1 MRRILIQ
8 IGLLVMPI
16 LCLAQVS
23 KQQAIETVMN
33 TMINR
38 DSVRVN
44 VYVEP
49 LLQTNEFYKLSPYD
63 SISAPFIKGTNDV
76 DEVLPIRNLSAEV
89 LADNNVSLAWDMP
102 SGYES
107 GTATIGWTRS
117 DTIGDMWQYGF
128 DSYMAHLYDAADLKN
143 HNGWRINSVSFYKTT
158 TWTYS
163 ACIWKQEEGGEMS
176 LIHSQEIAGDLP
188 MGINEVELDADIYI
202 MPETKYWIGL
212 RATYNAGQTGLYP
225 FATDVDPMVKG
236 KGMLGMGYG
245 TSTWDDNTG
254 YSIGNLWLKVEV
266 ESVEGGRSNAEDEM
280 SGYRVYRNNQLIKEM
295 RYAFV
300 TYFTDDDFVRDVEA
314 EYCVTAVY
322 GESESERECATV
334 TVPGVYEVL
343 PVRNLSA
350 EVSADDKVTLA
361 WDMPSGYE
369 SGTATSNNELAGVY
383 HFQKNVKESKGFGED
398 ELSGYRVYR
407 NNQLIKEI
415 TNTFETYFTDDDFVR
430 DVEAEYCVAAVYGE
444 SESERECATVTVP
457 GVYEVLP
464 VRNLSAEVLADNNV
478 SLAWDMP
485 SGYESGTT
493 TSNNELAGV
502 YHFQNNVKESKGF
515 GEDEL
520 SGYRVYRNNQLI
532 KEITNIFETYFTDDD
547 FVRDVEA
554 EYCVTAVYGESE
566 SERECATVT
575 VPGVYEVLPVRN
587 LSAEVSADDKVT
599 LSWDMPSVYES
610 GTTTITWTGND
621 TVGDMFQYGWDSYMA
636 QLYDAADL
644 KNHNGWRINSVS
656 FYKTT
661 TWTYSAC
668 VWKQEEG
675 GEMSLI
681 HSQEIAGDLPMGI
694 NEVELDGD
702 IYIMPKTKYWI
713 GLRATL
719 NAGQTGI
726 YPFATDGGSV
736 VLGKG
741 LLGMLPDGSEWG
753 SDSFGSVVSGNLWL
767 KVEVEKQES
776 DKWNVELGGNALN
789 AYRLYR
795 NSQLIKEIPYSFV
808 TYFTDDNFVRDVEAE
823 YCVTAVYG
831 EDESERECATV
842 TINGVQE
849 DSAQCGVTIS
859 PNPTYGIVNID
870 GIMVSEATVYNA
882 LGQIIV
888 KMFNTNVLTIEGARR
903 GVYSMSLK
911 DIDGNII
918 TKKIVLK

>member
-33 TMINR
+33 TVINR

-350 EVSADDKVTLA
+350 EVLADNNVSLA

-369 SGTATSNNELAGVY
+369 IGTATSNNELAGVY
-383 HFQKNVKESKGFGED
+383 HFQKNVKESEGFGED

-415 TNTFETYFTDDDFVR
+415 TNTFETYF
-430 DVEAEYCVAAVYGE
+430 
-444 SESERECATVTVP
+444 
-457 GVYEVLP
+457 
-464 VRNLSAEVLADNNV
+464 
-478 SLAWDMP
+478 
-485 SGYESGTT
+485 
-493 TSNNELAGV
+493 
-502 YHFQNNVKESKGF
+502 
-515 GEDEL
+515 
-520 SGYRVYRNNQLI
+520 I
-532 KEITNIFETYFTDDD
+532 DDD

-587 LSAEVSADDKVT
+587 LSAEVLADNNVS
-599 LSWDMPSVYES
+599 LAWDMPSVYES
-610 GTTTITWTGND
+610 GTTTITWTWND
-621 TVGDMFQYGWDSYMA
+621 IVGDMFQYGWDSYMA

-668 VWKQEEG
+668 IWKQEEG

-681 HSQEIAGDLPMGI
+681 HSQEIAGDLPIGI

-702 IYIMPKTKYWI
+702 IYIMPETKYWI

-719 NAGQTGI
+719 NAGQTGV
-726 YPFATDGGSV
+726 YPFATDGGTV

-808 TYFTDDNFVRDVEAE
+808 TYFTDDDFVRDVEAE

-888 KMFNTNVLTIEGARR
+888 KVFNTNVLTIEGARR

>member
-44 VYVEP
+44 VNVEP

-266 ESVEGGRSNAEDEM
+266 ESVEGGRSNAEDEL

-430 DVEAEYCVAAVYGE
+430 DVEAEYCV
-444 SESERECATVTVP
+444 
-457 GVYEVLP
+457 
-464 VRNLSAEVLADNNV
+464 
-478 SLAWDMP
+478 
-485 SGYESGTT
+485 
-493 TSNNELAGV
+493 
-502 YHFQNNVKESKGF
+502 
-515 GEDEL
+515 
-520 SGYRVYRNNQLI
+520 
-532 KEITNIFETYFTDDD
+532 
-547 FVRDVEA
+547 
-554 EYCVTAVYGESE
+554 TAVYGESE

-599 LSWDMPSVYES
+599 LSWDMPSVYEG

-702 IYIMPKTKYWI
+702 IYIMPETKYWI

-719 NAGQTGI
+719 NAGQTGV
-726 YPFATDGGSV
+726 YPFATDGGTV

-888 KMFNTNVLTIEGARR
+888 KVFNTNVLTIKGARR
-903 GVYSMSLK
+903 GVCSMSLK

>member
-38 DSVRVN
+38 DSVRLN

-266 ESVEGGRSNAEDEM
+266 ESVEGGRSNAEDEL

-322 GESESERECATV
+322 GESESERECATI

-350 EVSADDKVTLA
+350 EVLVDNNVSLA

-383 HFQKNVKESKGFGED
+383 HFQKNVKESKGIGED

-415 TNTFETYFTDDDFVR
+415 TNT
-430 DVEAEYCVAAVYGE
+430 
-444 SESERECATVTVP
+444 
-457 GVYEVLP
+457 
-464 VRNLSAEVLADNNV
+464 
-478 SLAWDMP
+478 
-485 SGYESGTT
+485 
-493 TSNNELAGV
+493 
-502 YHFQNNVKESKGF
+502 
-515 GEDEL
+515 
-520 SGYRVYRNNQLI
+520 
-532 KEITNIFETYFTDDD
+532 FETYFTDDD

-587 LSAEVSADDKVT
+587 LSAEVLADNNVS
-599 LSWDMPSVYES
+599 LAWDMPSVYES

-702 IYIMPKTKYWI
+702 IYIMPETKYWI

-719 NAGQTGI
+719 NAGQTGV
-726 YPFATDGGSV
+726 YPFATDGGTV

-776 DKWNVELGGNALN
+776 DKWNVELGENALN

-808 TYFTDDNFVRDVEAE
+808 TYFTDDNFVRDVETE

-888 KMFNTNVLTIEGARR
+888 KVFNTNVLTIEGARR

>member
-38 DSVRVN
+38 DSVRLN

-63 SISAPFIKGTNDV
+63 SISAPFIKGTKDV

-266 ESVEGGRSNAEDEM
+266 ESVEGGRSNAEDEL

-334 TVPGVYEVL
+334 MVPGVYEVL

-350 EVSADDKVTLA
+350 EVLADNNVSLA

-415 TNTFETYFTDDDFVR
+415 TNT
-430 DVEAEYCVAAVYGE
+430 
-444 SESERECATVTVP
+444 
-457 GVYEVLP
+457 
-464 VRNLSAEVLADNNV
+464 
-478 SLAWDMP
+478 
-485 SGYESGTT
+485 
-493 TSNNELAGV
+493 
-502 YHFQNNVKESKGF
+502 
-515 GEDEL
+515 
-520 SGYRVYRNNQLI
+520 
-532 KEITNIFETYFTDDD
+532 FETYFTDDD

-661 TWTYSAC
+661 IWTYSAC

-702 IYIMPKTKYWI
+702 IYIMPETKYWI

-719 NAGQTGI
+719 NAGQTGV
-726 YPFATDGGSV
+726 YPFATDGGTV

-888 KMFNTNVLTIEGARR
+888 KVFNTNVLTIEGARR

>member
-143 HNGWRINSVSFYKTT
+143 HNGWRINSVRFYKTT

-236 KGMLGMGYG
+236 KGMLGMSYG

-266 ESVEGGRSNAEDEM
+266 ESVEGGRSNAEDEL

-350 EVSADDKVTLA
+350 EVLADNNVSLA

-383 HFQKNVKESKGFGED
+383 HFQNNVKESKGFGED

-430 DVEAEYCVAAVYGE
+430 DVEAEYCVTAVYGE
-444 SESERECATVTVP
+444 SESERECATITVP

-464 VRNLSAEVLADNNV
+464 VRNLSAEVL
-478 SLAWDMP
+478 
-485 SGYESGTT
+485 
-493 TSNNELAGV
+493 
-502 YHFQNNVKESKGF
+502 
-515 GEDEL
+515 
-520 SGYRVYRNNQLI
+520 
-532 KEITNIFETYFTDDD
+532 
-547 FVRDVEA
+547 
-554 EYCVTAVYGESE
+554 
-566 SERECATVT
+566 
-575 VPGVYEVLPVRN
+575 
-587 LSAEVSADDKVT
+587 ADDKVT

-694 NEVELDGD
+694 NEVELDAD
-702 IYIMPKTKYWI
+702 IYIMPETKYWI

-719 NAGQTGI
+719 NAGQTGV
-726 YPFATDGGSV
+726 YPFATDGGTV

-776 DKWNVELGGNALN
+776 DKWNVELGENALN

-808 TYFTDDNFVRDVEAE
+808 TYFTDDDFVRDVEAE

-888 KMFNTNVLTIEGARR
+888 KVFNTNVLTIEGARR

>member
-33 TMINR
+33 TVINR

-334 TVPGVYEVL
+334 TVLGVYEVL

-350 EVSADDKVTLA
+350 EVLADNNVSLA

-369 SGTATSNNELAGVY
+369 IGTATSNNELAGVY
-383 HFQKNVKESKGFGED
+383 HFQKNVKESEGFGED

-415 TNTFETYFTDDDFVR
+415 TNTFETYFIDDDFVR
-430 DVEAEYCVAAVYGE
+430 DVEAEYCVTAVYGE
-444 SESERECATVTVP
+444 SESERECATITVP

-485 SGYESGTT
+485 S
-493 TSNNELAGV
+493 
-502 YHFQNNVKESKGF
+502 
-515 GEDEL
+515 
-520 SGYRVYRNNQLI
+520 
-532 KEITNIFETYFTDDD
+532 
-547 FVRDVEA
+547 
-554 EYCVTAVYGESE
+554 
-566 SERECATVT
+566 
-575 VPGVYEVLPVRN
+575 
-587 LSAEVSADDKVT
+587 
-599 LSWDMPSVYES
+599 VYES
-610 GTTTITWTGND
+610 GTTTITWTWND
-621 TVGDMFQYGWDSYMA
+621 IVGDMFQYGWDSYMA

-668 VWKQEEG
+668 IWKQEEG

-681 HSQEIAGDLPMGI
+681 HSQEIAGDLPIGI

-702 IYIMPKTKYWI
+702 IYIMPETKYWI

-719 NAGQTGI
+719 NAGQTGV
-726 YPFATDGGSV
+726 YPFATDGGTV

-808 TYFTDDNFVRDVEAE
+808 TYFTDDDFVRDVEAE

-888 KMFNTNVLTIEGARR
+888 KVFNTNVLTIEGARR

>member
-188 MGINEVELDADIYI
+188 MGINEVELDVDIYI

-266 ESVEGGRSNAEDEM
+266 ESVEGGRSNAEDEL

-350 EVSADDKVTLA
+350 EVLADNNVSLA

-407 NNQLIKEI
+407 NNQLIKDI
-415 TNTFETYFTDDDFVR
+415 TNT
-430 DVEAEYCVAAVYGE
+430 
-444 SESERECATVTVP
+444 
-457 GVYEVLP
+457 
-464 VRNLSAEVLADNNV
+464 
-478 SLAWDMP
+478 
-485 SGYESGTT
+485 
-493 TSNNELAGV
+493 
-502 YHFQNNVKESKGF
+502 
-515 GEDEL
+515 
-520 SGYRVYRNNQLI
+520 
-532 KEITNIFETYFTDDD
+532 FETYFTDDD

-566 SERECATVT
+566 SELECATVT

-694 NEVELDGD
+694 NEVELDAD
-702 IYIMPKTKYWI
+702 IYIMPETKYWI

-719 NAGQTGI
+719 NAGQTGV
-726 YPFATDGGSV
+726 YPFATDGGTV

-753 SDSFGSVVSGNLWL
+753 SDSFGSVVSSNLWL

-776 DKWNVELGGNALN
+776 DKWNVELGENALN

-888 KMFNTNVLTIEGARR
+888 KVFNTNVLTIEGARR

>member
-266 ESVEGGRSNAEDEM
+266 ESVEGGRSNAEDEL

-350 EVSADDKVTLA
+350 EVSADNNVSLA

-415 TNTFETYFTDDDFVR
+415 TNT
-430 DVEAEYCVAAVYGE
+430 
-444 SESERECATVTVP
+444 
-457 GVYEVLP
+457 
-464 VRNLSAEVLADNNV
+464 
-478 SLAWDMP
+478 
-485 SGYESGTT
+485 
-493 TSNNELAGV
+493 
-502 YHFQNNVKESKGF
+502 
-515 GEDEL
+515 
-520 SGYRVYRNNQLI
+520 
-532 KEITNIFETYFTDDD
+532 FETYFTDDD

>member
-266 ESVEGGRSNAEDEM
+266 ESVEGGRSNAEDEL

-322 GESESERECATV
+322 GESESECECATI
-334 TVPGVYEVL
+334 TVSGVYEVF

-350 EVSADDKVTLA
+350 EVSADNNVSLA

-430 DVEAEYCVAAVYGE
+430 DVEAEYCVTAVYGE

-478 SLAWDMP
+478 SLA
-485 SGYESGTT
+485 
-493 TSNNELAGV
+493 
-502 YHFQNNVKESKGF
+502 
-515 GEDEL
+515 
-520 SGYRVYRNNQLI
+520 
-532 KEITNIFETYFTDDD
+532 
-547 FVRDVEA
+547 
-554 EYCVTAVYGESE
+554 
-566 SERECATVT
+566 
-575 VPGVYEVLPVRN
+575 
-587 LSAEVSADDKVT
+587 
-599 LSWDMPSVYES
+599 WDMPSVYES

-694 NEVELDGD
+694 NEVELDAD
-702 IYIMPKTKYWI
+702 IYIMPETKYWI

-719 NAGQTGI
+719 NAGQTGV
-726 YPFATDGGSV
+726 YPFATDGGTV

-808 TYFTDDNFVRDVEAE
+808 TYFTDDDFVRDVEAE

-888 KMFNTNVLTIEGARR
+888 KVFNTNVLTIEGARR

>member
-33 TMINR
+33 TVINR

-107 GTATIGWTRS
+107 GKATIGWTRS

-280 SGYRVYRNNQLIKEM
+280 SGYREYRNNQLIKEM

-350 EVSADDKVTLA
+350 EV
-361 WDMPSGYE
+361 
-369 SGTATSNNELAGVY
+369 
-383 HFQKNVKESKGFGED
+383 
-398 ELSGYRVYR
+398 
-407 NNQLIKEI
+407 
-415 TNTFETYFTDDDFVR
+415 
-430 DVEAEYCVAAVYGE
+430 
-444 SESERECATVTVP
+444 
-457 GVYEVLP
+457 
-464 VRNLSAEVLADNNV
+464 LADNNV
-478 SLAWDMP
+478 SLA
-485 SGYESGTT
+485 
-493 TSNNELAGV
+493 
-502 YHFQNNVKESKGF
+502 
-515 GEDEL
+515 
-520 SGYRVYRNNQLI
+520 
-532 KEITNIFETYFTDDD
+532 
-547 FVRDVEA
+547 
-554 EYCVTAVYGESE
+554 
-566 SERECATVT
+566 
-575 VPGVYEVLPVRN
+575 
-587 LSAEVSADDKVT
+587 
-599 LSWDMPSVYES
+599 WDMPSVYES

-661 TWTYSAC
+661 IWTYSAC

-681 HSQEIAGDLPMGI
+681 HSQEIAGDLPIGI

-702 IYIMPKTKYWI
+702 IYIMPETKYWI

-719 NAGQTGI
+719 NAGQTGV
-726 YPFATDGGSV
+726 YPFATDGGTV

-888 KMFNTNVLTIEGARR
+888 KVFNTNVLTIEGARR

>member
-8 IGLLVMPI
+8 VGLLVMPI

-23 KQQAIETVMN
+23 KQQAIETVMTDSATIYFLN
-33 TMINR
+33 NNVDFKASLSDNNDASEMSPISMNQQKRLIMNR
-38 DSVRVN
+38 ES
-44 VYVEP
+44 
-49 LLQTNEFYKLSPYD
+49 Q
-63 SISAPFIKGTNDV
+63 
-76 DEVLPIRNLSAEV
+76 PIRNLSAEV

-212 RATYNAGQTGLYP
+212 RATFNAGQTGLYP

-266 ESVEGGRSNAEDEM
+266 ESVEGGRSNAEDEL
-280 SGYRVYRNNQLIKEM
+280 SGYRVYCNNQLIKEM

-343 PVRNLSA
+343 PIRNLSA
-350 EVSADDKVTLA
+350 EVLTDNNVSLA

-383 HFQKNVKESKGFGED
+383 HFQNNVKESKGFGED

-430 DVEAEYCVAAVYGE
+430 DVEAEYCV
-444 SESERECATVTVP
+444 
-457 GVYEVLP
+457 
-464 VRNLSAEVLADNNV
+464 
-478 SLAWDMP
+478 
-485 SGYESGTT
+485 
-493 TSNNELAGV
+493 
-502 YHFQNNVKESKGF
+502 
-515 GEDEL
+515 
-520 SGYRVYRNNQLI
+520 
-532 KEITNIFETYFTDDD
+532 
-547 FVRDVEA
+547 
-554 EYCVTAVYGESE
+554 TAVYGESE
-566 SERECATVT
+566 SERECTTVT

-587 LSAEVSADDKVT
+587 LSAEVSADNNVS
-599 LSWDMPSVYES
+599 LAWDMPSVYES

-702 IYIMPKTKYWI
+702 IYIMPETKYWI

-719 NAGQTGI
+719 NAGQTGV
-726 YPFATDGGSV
+726 YPFATDGGTV

-808 TYFTDDNFVRDVEAE
+808 TYFTDDDFVRDVETE
-823 YCVTAVYG
+823 YCVTALYG

-888 KMFNTNVLTIEGARR
+888 KVFNTNVLTIEGARR

>member
-1 MRRILIQ
+1 MIFIELNFLKKTCALNFFVYLRIENLTLMRRILIQ

-23 KQQAIETVMN
+23 KQQAIETVMTDSATIYFLN
-33 TMINR
+33 NNVDFKASLSDNNDASEMSPISMNQQKRLIMNR
-38 DSVRVN
+38 ES
-44 VYVEP
+44 
-49 LLQTNEFYKLSPYD
+49 Q
-63 SISAPFIKGTNDV
+63 
-76 DEVLPIRNLSAEV
+76 PIRNLSAEV

-266 ESVEGGRSNAEDEM
+266 ESVEGGRSSAEDEL

-334 TVPGVYEVL
+334 TV
-343 PVRNLSA
+343 
-350 EVSADDKVTLA
+350 
-361 WDMPSGYE
+361 
-369 SGTATSNNELAGVY
+369 
-383 HFQKNVKESKGFGED
+383 Q
-398 ELSGYRVYR
+398 
-407 NNQLIKEI
+407 
-415 TNTFETYFTDDDFVR
+415 
-430 DVEAEYCVAAVYGE
+430 
-444 SESERECATVTVP
+444 

-485 SGYESGTT
+485 SGYESGTA

>member
-44 VYVEP
+44 VNVEP

-63 SISAPFIKGTNDV
+63 SISAPFIKGTNNV

-102 SGYES
+102 SGCES

-322 GESESERECATV
+322 GESESECECATI
-334 TVPGVYEVL
+334 TVSGVYEVL

-350 EVSADDKVTLA
+350 EVSADNNVSLA

-415 TNTFETYFTDDDFVR
+415 TNT
-430 DVEAEYCVAAVYGE
+430 
-444 SESERECATVTVP
+444 
-457 GVYEVLP
+457 
-464 VRNLSAEVLADNNV
+464 
-478 SLAWDMP
+478 
-485 SGYESGTT
+485 
-493 TSNNELAGV
+493 
-502 YHFQNNVKESKGF
+502 
-515 GEDEL
+515 
-520 SGYRVYRNNQLI
+520 
-532 KEITNIFETYFTDDD
+532 FETYFTDDD

-694 NEVELDGD
+694 NEVELDAD
-702 IYIMPKTKYWI
+702 IYIMPETKYWI

-719 NAGQTGI
+719 NAGQTGV
-726 YPFATDGGSV
+726 YPFATDGGTV

-776 DKWNVELGGNALN
+776 DKWNVELGENALN

-808 TYFTDDNFVRDVEAE
+808 TYFTDDDFVRDVEAE

-888 KMFNTNVLTIEGARR
+888 KVFNTNVLTIEGARR

>member
-23 KQQAIETVMN
+23 KQQAIETVMTDSATIYFLN
-33 TMINR
+33 NNVDFKASLSDNNDASEMSPISMNQQKRLIMNR
-38 DSVRVN
+38 ES
-44 VYVEP
+44 
-49 LLQTNEFYKLSPYD
+49 Q
-63 SISAPFIKGTNDV
+63 
-76 DEVLPIRNLSAEV
+76 PIRNLSAEV

-128 DSYMAHLYDAADLKN
+128 DSYMAQLYDAADLKN

-266 ESVEGGRSNAEDEM
+266 ESVEGGRSNAEDEL
-280 SGYRVYRNNQLIKEM
+280 SGYRVYRNNQLIKEI

-322 GESESERECATV
+322 GESESERECAKV

-350 EVSADDKVTLA
+350 EVLADNNVSLA

-415 TNTFETYFTDDDFVR
+415 TNT
-430 DVEAEYCVAAVYGE
+430 
-444 SESERECATVTVP
+444 
-457 GVYEVLP
+457 
-464 VRNLSAEVLADNNV
+464 
-478 SLAWDMP
+478 
-485 SGYESGTT
+485 
-493 TSNNELAGV
+493 
-502 YHFQNNVKESKGF
+502 
-515 GEDEL
+515 
-520 SGYRVYRNNQLI
+520 
-532 KEITNIFETYFTDDD
+532 FETYFTDDD

-702 IYIMPKTKYWI
+702 IYIMPETKYWI

-719 NAGQTGI
+719 NAGQTGV
-726 YPFATDGGSV
+726 YPFATDGGTV

-741 LLGMLPDGSEWG
+741 LLGMLPDGTEWG

-808 TYFTDDNFVRDVEAE
+808 TYFTDDDFVRDVEAE

-888 KMFNTNVLTIEGARR
+888 KVFNTNVLTIEGARR

>member
-8 IGLLVMPI
+8 VGLLVMPI

-212 RATYNAGQTGLYP
+212 RATFNAGQTGLYP

-266 ESVEGGRSNAEDEM
+266 ESVEGGRSNAEDEL

-350 EVSADDKVTLA
+350 EVLADNNVSLA

-383 HFQKNVKESKGFGED
+383 HFQNNVKESKGFGED

-430 DVEAEYCVAAVYGE
+430 DVEAEYCV
-444 SESERECATVTVP
+444 
-457 GVYEVLP
+457 
-464 VRNLSAEVLADNNV
+464 
-478 SLAWDMP
+478 
-485 SGYESGTT
+485 
-493 TSNNELAGV
+493 
-502 YHFQNNVKESKGF
+502 
-515 GEDEL
+515 
-520 SGYRVYRNNQLI
+520 
-532 KEITNIFETYFTDDD
+532 
-547 FVRDVEA
+547 
-554 EYCVTAVYGESE
+554 TAVYGESE
-566 SERECATVT
+566 SERECATIT

-702 IYIMPKTKYWI
+702 IYIMPETKYWI

-719 NAGQTGI
+719 NAGQTGV
-726 YPFATDGGSV
+726 YPFATDGGTV

-741 LLGMLPDGSEWG
+741 LLGMLPDSSEWG

-789 AYRLYR
+789 VYRLYR

-888 KMFNTNVLTIEGARR
+888 KVFNTNVLTIEGARR

>member
-266 ESVEGGRSNAEDEM
+266 ESVEGGRSNAEDEL

-334 TVPGVYEVL
+334 TLPGVYEVL

-350 EVSADDKVTLA
+350 EVLADNNVSLA

-430 DVEAEYCVAAVYGE
+430 DVEAEYCV
-444 SESERECATVTVP
+444 
-457 GVYEVLP
+457 
-464 VRNLSAEVLADNNV
+464 
-478 SLAWDMP
+478 
-485 SGYESGTT
+485 
-493 TSNNELAGV
+493 
-502 YHFQNNVKESKGF
+502 
-515 GEDEL
+515 
-520 SGYRVYRNNQLI
+520 
-532 KEITNIFETYFTDDD
+532 
-547 FVRDVEA
+547 
-554 EYCVTAVYGESE
+554 TAVYGEVE
-566 SERECATVT
+566 WEGECATVT

-668 VWKQEEG
+668 IWKQEEG

-702 IYIMPKTKYWI
+702 IYIMPETKYWI

-719 NAGQTGI
+719 NAGQTGA
-726 YPFATDGGSV
+726 YPFATDGGTV

-808 TYFTDDNFVRDVEAE
+808 TYLTDDNFVRDIEAE

-888 KMFNTNVLTIEGARR
+888 KVFNTNVLTIEGARR

>member
-212 RATYNAGQTGLYP
+212 RATFNAGQTGLYP

-266 ESVEGGRSNAEDEM
+266 ESVEGGRSNAEDEL

-350 EVSADDKVTLA
+350 EV
-361 WDMPSGYE
+361 
-369 SGTATSNNELAGVY
+369 
-383 HFQKNVKESKGFGED
+383 
-398 ELSGYRVYR
+398 
-407 NNQLIKEI
+407 
-415 TNTFETYFTDDDFVR
+415 
-430 DVEAEYCVAAVYGE
+430 
-444 SESERECATVTVP
+444 
-457 GVYEVLP
+457 
-464 VRNLSAEVLADNNV
+464 LADNNV

-485 SGYESGTT
+485 SGYESGTA

-532 KEITNIFETYFTDDD
+532 KDITNTFETYFTDDD

-566 SERECATVT
+566 SERECATIT

-587 LSAEVSADDKVT
+587 LSAEVLADNNVS
-599 LSWDMPSVYES
+599 LAWDMPSVYES
-610 GTTTITWTGND
+610 GTPTITWTGND

-702 IYIMPKTKYWI
+702 IYIMPETKYWI

-719 NAGQTGI
+719 NAGQTGV
-726 YPFATDGGSV
+726 YPFATDGGTV

-795 NSQLIKEIPYSFV
+795 NNQLIKEIPYSFV

-888 KMFNTNVLTIEGARR
+888 KVFNTNVLTIEGARR

>member
-1 MRRILIQ
+1 MIYIELNLKKTCALNFFVYLRIENLTLMRRILIQ

-33 TMINR
+33 TMINI

-143 HNGWRINSVSFYKTT
+143 HNGWRINYVSFYKTT

-266 ESVEGGRSNAEDEM
+266 ESVEGGRSNAEDEL

-350 EVSADDKVTLA
+350 EVLADNNVSLA

-430 DVEAEYCVAAVYGE
+430 DVEAEYCV
-444 SESERECATVTVP
+444 
-457 GVYEVLP
+457 
-464 VRNLSAEVLADNNV
+464 
-478 SLAWDMP
+478 
-485 SGYESGTT
+485 
-493 TSNNELAGV
+493 
-502 YHFQNNVKESKGF
+502 
-515 GEDEL
+515 
-520 SGYRVYRNNQLI
+520 
-532 KEITNIFETYFTDDD
+532 
-547 FVRDVEA
+547 
-554 EYCVTAVYGESE
+554 TAVYGESE
-566 SERECATVT
+566 SERECATIT

-661 TWTYSAC
+661 TWTYSVC

-702 IYIMPKTKYWI
+702 IYIMPETKYWI

-719 NAGQTGI
+719 NAGQTGV
-726 YPFATDGGSV
+726 YPFATDGGTV

-776 DKWNVELGGNALN
+776 DKWNVELGENALN

-888 KMFNTNVLTIEGARR
+888 KVFNTNVLTIEGARR

>member
-23 KQQAIETVMN
+23 KQQAIETVMTDSATIYFLN
-33 TMINR
+33 NNVDFKASLSDNNDASEMSPISMNQQKRLIMNR
-38 DSVRVN
+38 ES
-44 VYVEP
+44 
-49 LLQTNEFYKLSPYD
+49 Q
-63 SISAPFIKGTNDV
+63 
-76 DEVLPIRNLSAEV
+76 PIRNLSAEV

-266 ESVEGGRSNAEDEM
+266 ESVEGGRSSAEDEL

-314 EYCVTAVY
+314 EYCVA
-322 GESESERECATV
+322 
-334 TVPGVYEVL
+334 
-343 PVRNLSA
+343 
-350 EVSADDKVTLA
+350 
-361 WDMPSGYE
+361 
-369 SGTATSNNELAGVY
+369 
-383 HFQKNVKESKGFGED
+383 
-398 ELSGYRVYR
+398 
-407 NNQLIKEI
+407 
-415 TNTFETYFTDDDFVR
+415 
-430 DVEAEYCVAAVYGE
+430 
-444 SESERECATVTVP
+444 
-457 GVYEVLP
+457 
-464 VRNLSAEVLADNNV
+464 
-478 SLAWDMP
+478 
-485 SGYESGTT
+485 
-493 TSNNELAGV
+493 
-502 YHFQNNVKESKGF
+502 
-515 GEDEL
+515 
-520 SGYRVYRNNQLI
+520 
-532 KEITNIFETYFTDDD
+532 
-547 FVRDVEA
+547 
-554 EYCVTAVYGESE
+554 AVYGESE

>member
-266 ESVEGGRSNAEDEM
+266 ESVEGGRSNAEDE
-280 SGYRVYRNNQLIKEM
+280 
-295 RYAFV
+295 
-300 TYFTDDDFVRDVEA
+300 
-314 EYCVTAVY
+314 
-322 GESESERECATV
+322 
-334 TVPGVYEVL
+334 
-343 PVRNLSA
+343 
-350 EVSADDKVTLA
+350 
-361 WDMPSGYE
+361 
-369 SGTATSNNELAGVY
+369 
-383 HFQKNVKESKGFGED
+383 
-398 ELSGYRVYR
+398 LSGYRVYR

-430 DVEAEYCVAAVYGE
+430 DVEAEYCVA
-444 SESERECATVTVP
+444 
-457 GVYEVLP
+457 
-464 VRNLSAEVLADNNV
+464 
-478 SLAWDMP
+478 
-485 SGYESGTT
+485 
-493 TSNNELAGV
+493 
-502 YHFQNNVKESKGF
+502 
-515 GEDEL
+515 
-520 SGYRVYRNNQLI
+520 
-532 KEITNIFETYFTDDD
+532 
-547 FVRDVEA
+547 
-554 EYCVTAVYGESE
+554 AVYGESE

-719 NAGQTGI
+719 NAGQTGV

>member
-266 ESVEGGRSNAEDEM
+266 ESVEGGRSNAEDEL

-350 EVSADDKVTLA
+350 EVSADNNVSLA

-430 DVEAEYCVAAVYGE
+430 DVEAEYCVA
-444 SESERECATVTVP
+444 
-457 GVYEVLP
+457 
-464 VRNLSAEVLADNNV
+464 
-478 SLAWDMP
+478 
-485 SGYESGTT
+485 
-493 TSNNELAGV
+493 
-502 YHFQNNVKESKGF
+502 
-515 GEDEL
+515 
-520 SGYRVYRNNQLI
+520 
-532 KEITNIFETYFTDDD
+532 
-547 FVRDVEA
+547 
-554 EYCVTAVYGESE
+554 AVYGESE

>member
-33 TMINR
+33 TVINR

-107 GTATIGWTRS
+107 GKATIGWTRS

-350 EVSADDKVTLA
+350 EV
-361 WDMPSGYE
+361 
-369 SGTATSNNELAGVY
+369 
-383 HFQKNVKESKGFGED
+383 
-398 ELSGYRVYR
+398 
-407 NNQLIKEI
+407 
-415 TNTFETYFTDDDFVR
+415 
-430 DVEAEYCVAAVYGE
+430 
-444 SESERECATVTVP
+444 
-457 GVYEVLP
+457 
-464 VRNLSAEVLADNNV
+464 LADNNV

-485 SGYESGTT
+485 SGYESGTA

-532 KEITNIFETYFTDDD
+532 KEITNTFETYFTDDD

-587 LSAEVSADDKVT
+587 LSAEVLADNNVS
-599 LSWDMPSVYES
+599 LAWDMPSVYES

-661 TWTYSAC
+661 IWTYSAC

-681 HSQEIAGDLPMGI
+681 HSQEIAGDLPIGI

-702 IYIMPKTKYWI
+702 IYIMPETKYWI

-719 NAGQTGI
+719 NAGQTGV
-726 YPFATDGGSV
+726 YPFATDGGTV

-888 KMFNTNVLTIEGARR
+888 KVFNTNVLTIEGARR

>member
-266 ESVEGGRSNAEDEM
+266 ESVEGGRSNAEDEL

-350 EVSADDKVTLA
+350 VVLADNNVSLA

-430 DVEAEYCVAAVYGE
+430 DVEAEYCV
-444 SESERECATVTVP
+444 
-457 GVYEVLP
+457 
-464 VRNLSAEVLADNNV
+464 
-478 SLAWDMP
+478 
-485 SGYESGTT
+485 
-493 TSNNELAGV
+493 
-502 YHFQNNVKESKGF
+502 
-515 GEDEL
+515 
-520 SGYRVYRNNQLI
+520 
-532 KEITNIFETYFTDDD
+532 
-547 FVRDVEA
+547 
-554 EYCVTAVYGESE
+554 TAVYGESE

-575 VPGVYEVLPVRN
+575 VPGGYEVLPVRN

-599 LSWDMPSVYES
+599 LAWDMPSVYES

-702 IYIMPKTKYWI
+702 IYIMPETKYWI

-719 NAGQTGI
+719 NAGQTGV
-726 YPFATDGGSV
+726 YPFATDGGTV

-888 KMFNTNVLTIEGARR
+888 KVFNTNVLTIEGARR

>member
-33 TMINR
+33 TVINI

-266 ESVEGGRSNAEDEM
+266 ESVEGGRSNAEDEL

-322 GESESERECATV
+322 GESESERECATI

-350 EVSADDKVTLA
+350 EL
-361 WDMPSGYE
+361 
-369 SGTATSNNELAGVY
+369 
-383 HFQKNVKESKGFGED
+383 
-398 ELSGYRVYR
+398 
-407 NNQLIKEI
+407 
-415 TNTFETYFTDDDFVR
+415 
-430 DVEAEYCVAAVYGE
+430 
-444 SESERECATVTVP
+444 
-457 GVYEVLP
+457 
-464 VRNLSAEVLADNNV
+464 LADNNV

-485 SGYESGTT
+485 S
-493 TSNNELAGV
+493 
-502 YHFQNNVKESKGF
+502 
-515 GEDEL
+515 
-520 SGYRVYRNNQLI
+520 
-532 KEITNIFETYFTDDD
+532 
-547 FVRDVEA
+547 
-554 EYCVTAVYGESE
+554 
-566 SERECATVT
+566 
-575 VPGVYEVLPVRN
+575 
-587 LSAEVSADDKVT
+587 
-599 LSWDMPSVYES
+599 VYES
-610 GTTTITWTGND
+610 GTPTITWTGND

-702 IYIMPKTKYWI
+702 IYIMPETKYWI

-719 NAGQTGI
+719 NAGQTGV
-726 YPFATDGGSV
+726 YPFATDGGTV

-776 DKWNVELGGNALN
+776 DKWNVELGENALN

-888 KMFNTNVLTIEGARR
+888 KVFNTNVLTIEGARR

>member
-23 KQQAIETVMN
+23 KQQAIETVMTDSATIYFLN
-33 TMINR
+33 NNVDFKASLSDNNDASEMSPISMNQQKRLIMNR
-38 DSVRVN
+38 ES
-44 VYVEP
+44 
-49 LLQTNEFYKLSPYD
+49 Q
-63 SISAPFIKGTNDV
+63 
-76 DEVLPIRNLSAEV
+76 PIRNLSAEV

-266 ESVEGGRSNAEDEM
+266 ESVEGGRSNAEDEL

-322 GESESERECATV
+322 GES
-334 TVPGVYEVL
+334 
-343 PVRNLSA
+343 
-350 EVSADDKVTLA
+350 
-361 WDMPSGYE
+361 
-369 SGTATSNNELAGVY
+369 
-383 HFQKNVKESKGFGED
+383 
-398 ELSGYRVYR
+398 
-407 NNQLIKEI
+407 
-415 TNTFETYFTDDDFVR
+415 
-430 DVEAEYCVAAVYGE
+430 
-444 SESERECATVTVP
+444 
-457 GVYEVLP
+457 
-464 VRNLSAEVLADNNV
+464 
-478 SLAWDMP
+478 
-485 SGYESGTT
+485 
-493 TSNNELAGV
+493 
-502 YHFQNNVKESKGF
+502 
-515 GEDEL
+515 
-520 SGYRVYRNNQLI
+520 
-532 KEITNIFETYFTDDD
+532 
-547 FVRDVEA
+547 
-554 EYCVTAVYGESE
+554 
-566 SERECATVT
+566 
-575 VPGVYEVLPVRN
+575 
-587 LSAEVSADDKVT
+587 
-599 LSWDMPSVYES
+599 
-610 GTTTITWTGND
+610 
-621 TVGDMFQYGWDSYMA
+621 
-636 QLYDAADL
+636 
-644 KNHNGWRINSVS
+644 
-656 FYKTT
+656 
-661 TWTYSAC
+661 
-668 VWKQEEG
+668 
-675 GEMSLI
+675 
-681 HSQEIAGDLPMGI
+681 
-694 NEVELDGD
+694 
-702 IYIMPKTKYWI
+702 
-713 GLRATL
+713 
-719 NAGQTGI
+719 
-726 YPFATDGGSV
+726 
-736 VLGKG
+736 
-741 LLGMLPDGSEWG
+741 
-753 SDSFGSVVSGNLWL
+753 
-767 KVEVEKQES
+767 
-776 DKWNVELGGNALN
+776 
-789 AYRLYR
+789 
-795 NSQLIKEIPYSFV
+795 
-808 TYFTDDNFVRDVEAE
+808 
-823 YCVTAVYG
+823 
-831 EDESERECATV
+831 ESERECATV

-888 KMFNTNVLTIEGARR
+888 KVFNTNVLTIEGARR

>member
-33 TMINR
+33 TVINR

-266 ESVEGGRSNAEDEM
+266 ESVEGGRSNAEDEL

-322 GESESERECATV
+322 GESESELECATV

-350 EVSADDKVTLA
+350 EVSADNNVSLA

-415 TNTFETYFTDDDFVR
+415 TNT
-430 DVEAEYCVAAVYGE
+430 
-444 SESERECATVTVP
+444 
-457 GVYEVLP
+457 
-464 VRNLSAEVLADNNV
+464 
-478 SLAWDMP
+478 
-485 SGYESGTT
+485 
-493 TSNNELAGV
+493 
-502 YHFQNNVKESKGF
+502 
-515 GEDEL
+515 
-520 SGYRVYRNNQLI
+520 
-532 KEITNIFETYFTDDD
+532 FETYFTDDD

-694 NEVELDGD
+694 NEVELDAD
-702 IYIMPKTKYWI
+702 IYIMPETKYWI

-719 NAGQTGI
+719 NAGQTGV
-726 YPFATDGGSV
+726 YPFATDGGTV

-776 DKWNVELGGNALN
+776 DKWNVELGENALN

-808 TYFTDDNFVRDVEAE
+808 TYFTDDDFVRDVEAE

-888 KMFNTNVLTIEGARR
+888 KVFNTNVLTIEGARR

>member
-128 DSYMAHLYDAADLKN
+128 DSYMAHFYDAADLKN

-266 ESVEGGRSNAEDEM
+266 ESVEGGRSNAEDEL

-350 EVSADDKVTLA
+350 EVLADNNVSLA

-407 NNQLIKEI
+407 NNQLIKDI
-415 TNTFETYFTDDDFVR
+415 TNT
-430 DVEAEYCVAAVYGE
+430 
-444 SESERECATVTVP
+444 
-457 GVYEVLP
+457 
-464 VRNLSAEVLADNNV
+464 
-478 SLAWDMP
+478 
-485 SGYESGTT
+485 
-493 TSNNELAGV
+493 
-502 YHFQNNVKESKGF
+502 
-515 GEDEL
+515 
-520 SGYRVYRNNQLI
+520 
-532 KEITNIFETYFTDDD
+532 FETYFTDDD

-566 SERECATVT
+566 SERECATIT

-587 LSAEVSADDKVT
+587 LSAEVLADNNVS
-599 LSWDMPSVYES
+599 LAWDMPSVYES
-610 GTTTITWTGND
+610 GTPTITWTGND

-702 IYIMPKTKYWI
+702 IYIMPETKYWI

-719 NAGQTGI
+719 NAGQTGV
-726 YPFATDGGSV
+726 YPFATDGGTV

-888 KMFNTNVLTIEGARR
+888 KVFNTNVLTIEGARR

>member
-23 KQQAIETVMN
+23 KQQAIEAVMTDSATIYFLN
-33 TMINR
+33 NNVDFKASLSDNNDASEMSPISMNQQKRLIINR
-38 DSVRVN
+38 ES
-44 VYVEP
+44 
-49 LLQTNEFYKLSPYD
+49 Q
-63 SISAPFIKGTNDV
+63 
-76 DEVLPIRNLSAEV
+76 PIRNLSAEV

-163 ACIWKQEEGGEMS
+163 ACVWKQEEGGEMS

-266 ESVEGGRSNAEDEM
+266 ESVEGGRSNAEDEL
-280 SGYRVYRNNQLIKEM
+280 SGYRMYRNNQLIKEM

-350 EVSADDKVTLA
+350 EVSADNNVSLA

-383 HFQKNVKESKGFGED
+383 HFQKNVKESKEFGED

-415 TNTFETYFTDDDFVR
+415 TDTFETYFTDDDFVR
-430 DVEAEYCVAAVYGE
+430 DVEAEYCVTAVYGE
-444 SESERECATVTVP
+444 DESERECATITVP

-485 SGYESGTT
+485 S
-493 TSNNELAGV
+493 
-502 YHFQNNVKESKGF
+502 
-515 GEDEL
+515 
-520 SGYRVYRNNQLI
+520 
-532 KEITNIFETYFTDDD
+532 
-547 FVRDVEA
+547 
-554 EYCVTAVYGESE
+554 
-566 SERECATVT
+566 
-575 VPGVYEVLPVRN
+575 
-587 LSAEVSADDKVT
+587 
-599 LSWDMPSVYES
+599 VYES
-610 GTTTITWTGND
+610 GTATITWTGND

-702 IYIMPKTKYWI
+702 IYIMPETKYWI

-719 NAGQTGI
+719 NAGQTGV
-726 YPFATDGGSV
+726 YPFATDGGTV

-776 DKWNVELGGNALN
+776 DKWNVEL
-789 AYRLYR
+789 
-795 NSQLIKEIPYSFV
+795 
-808 TYFTDDNFVRDVEAE
+808 
-823 YCVTAVYG
+823 
-831 EDESERECATV
+831 
-842 TINGVQE
+842 
-849 DSAQCGVTIS
+849 
-859 PNPTYGIVNID
+859 
-870 GIMVSEATVYNA
+870 
-882 LGQIIV
+882 
-888 KMFNTNVLTIEGARR
+888 
-903 GVYSMSLK
+903 
-911 DIDGNII
+911 
-918 TKKIVLK
+918 

>member
-38 DSVRVN
+38 DSVRLN

-63 SISAPFIKGTNDV
+63 SISAPFIKGTKDV

-266 ESVEGGRSNAEDEM
+266 ESVEGGRSNAEDEL

-322 GESESERECATV
+322 GESESERDCATV

-350 EVSADDKVTLA
+350 EVLADNNVSLA

-369 SGTATSNNELAGVY
+369 SGTATSNNELSGVY

-430 DVEAEYCVAAVYGE
+430 DVEAEYCV
-444 SESERECATVTVP
+444 
-457 GVYEVLP
+457 
-464 VRNLSAEVLADNNV
+464 
-478 SLAWDMP
+478 
-485 SGYESGTT
+485 
-493 TSNNELAGV
+493 
-502 YHFQNNVKESKGF
+502 
-515 GEDEL
+515 
-520 SGYRVYRNNQLI
+520 
-532 KEITNIFETYFTDDD
+532 
-547 FVRDVEA
+547 
-554 EYCVTAVYGESE
+554 TAVYGESE
-566 SERECATVT
+566 SERDCATVT

-661 TWTYSAC
+661 IWTYSAC

-702 IYIMPKTKYWI
+702 IYIMPETKYWI

-719 NAGQTGI
+719 NAGQTGV
-726 YPFATDGGSV
+726 YPFATDGGTV

-888 KMFNTNVLTIEGARR
+888 KVFNTNVLTIEGARR

>member
-89 LADNNVSLAWDMP
+89 FADNNVSLAWDMP

-266 ESVEGGRSNAEDEM
+266 ESVEGGRSNAEDEL

-350 EVSADDKVTLA
+350 EVSADNNVSLA

-430 DVEAEYCVAAVYGE
+430 DVEAEYCVA
-444 SESERECATVTVP
+444 
-457 GVYEVLP
+457 
-464 VRNLSAEVLADNNV
+464 
-478 SLAWDMP
+478 
-485 SGYESGTT
+485 
-493 TSNNELAGV
+493 
-502 YHFQNNVKESKGF
+502 
-515 GEDEL
+515 
-520 SGYRVYRNNQLI
+520 
-532 KEITNIFETYFTDDD
+532 
-547 FVRDVEA
+547 
-554 EYCVTAVYGESE
+554 AVYGESE

-808 TYFTDDNFVRDVEAE
+808 TYFTDDNFVKDVEAE

>member
-266 ESVEGGRSNAEDEM
+266 ESVEGGRSNAEDEL

-350 EVSADDKVTLA
+350 EVS
-361 WDMPSGYE
+361 
-369 SGTATSNNELAGVY
+369 
-383 HFQKNVKESKGFGED
+383 
-398 ELSGYRVYR
+398 
-407 NNQLIKEI
+407 
-415 TNTFETYFTDDDFVR
+415 
-430 DVEAEYCVAAVYGE
+430 
-444 SESERECATVTVP
+444 
-457 GVYEVLP
+457 
-464 VRNLSAEVLADNNV
+464 ADNNV

-644 KNHNGWRINSVS
+644 KTHNGWRINSVS

>member
-8 IGLLVMPI
+8 VGLLVMPI

-212 RATYNAGQTGLYP
+212 RATFNAGQTGLYP

-266 ESVEGGRSNAEDEM
+266 ESVEGGRSNAEDEL

-350 EVSADDKVTLA
+350 EVLADNNVSLA

-369 SGTATSNNELAGVY
+369 SGTATSNYELAGVY
-383 HFQKNVKESKGFGED
+383 HFQNNVKESKGFGED

-430 DVEAEYCVAAVYGE
+430 DVEAEYCV
-444 SESERECATVTVP
+444 
-457 GVYEVLP
+457 
-464 VRNLSAEVLADNNV
+464 
-478 SLAWDMP
+478 
-485 SGYESGTT
+485 
-493 TSNNELAGV
+493 
-502 YHFQNNVKESKGF
+502 
-515 GEDEL
+515 
-520 SGYRVYRNNQLI
+520 
-532 KEITNIFETYFTDDD
+532 
-547 FVRDVEA
+547 
-554 EYCVTAVYGESE
+554 TAVYGESE
-566 SERECATVT
+566 SERECATIT

-702 IYIMPKTKYWI
+702 IYIMPETKYWI

-719 NAGQTGI
+719 NAGQTGV
-726 YPFATDGGSV
+726 YPFATDGGTV

-741 LLGMLPDGSEWG
+741 LLGMLPDSSEWG

-789 AYRLYR
+789 VYRLYR

-888 KMFNTNVLTIEGARR
+888 KVFNTNVLTIEGARR

>member
-23 KQQAIETVMN
+23 KQQAIETVMTDSATIYFLN
-33 TMINR
+33 NNVDFTASLSDNNDASEMSTISMNQQKRLIMNR
-38 DSVRVN
+38 ES
-44 VYVEP
+44 
-49 LLQTNEFYKLSPYD
+49 Q
-63 SISAPFIKGTNDV
+63 
-76 DEVLPIRNLSAEV
+76 PIRNLSAEV

-266 ESVEGGRSNAEDEM
+266 ESVEGGRSNAEDEL

-322 GESESERECATV
+322 GESESECECATV
-334 TVPGVYEVL
+334 TVSGVYEVL

-350 EVSADDKVTLA
+350 EVSADNNVSLA

-415 TNTFETYFTDDDFVR
+415 TNT
-430 DVEAEYCVAAVYGE
+430 
-444 SESERECATVTVP
+444 
-457 GVYEVLP
+457 
-464 VRNLSAEVLADNNV
+464 
-478 SLAWDMP
+478 
-485 SGYESGTT
+485 
-493 TSNNELAGV
+493 
-502 YHFQNNVKESKGF
+502 
-515 GEDEL
+515 
-520 SGYRVYRNNQLI
+520 
-532 KEITNIFETYFTDDD
+532 FETYFTDDD

-694 NEVELDGD
+694 NEVELDAD
-702 IYIMPKTKYWI
+702 IYIMPETKYWI

-719 NAGQTGI
+719 NAGQTGV
-726 YPFATDGGSV
+726 YPFATDGGTV

-808 TYFTDDNFVRDVEAE
+808 TYFTDDDFVRDVEAE

-888 KMFNTNVLTIEGARR
+888 KVFNTNVLTIEGARR

>member
-8 IGLLVMPI
+8 VGLLVMPI

-23 KQQAIETVMN
+23 KQQAIETVMTDSATIYFLN
-33 TMINR
+33 NNVDFKASLSDNNDASEMSPISMNQQKRLIMNR
-38 DSVRVN
+38 ES
-44 VYVEP
+44 
-49 LLQTNEFYKLSPYD
+49 Q
-63 SISAPFIKGTNDV
+63 
-76 DEVLPIRNLSAEV
+76 PIRNLSAEV

-266 ESVEGGRSNAEDEM
+266 ESVEGGRSNAEDEL

-334 TVPGVYEVL
+334 MVPGVYEVL

-350 EVSADDKVTLA
+350 EVSADNNVSLA

-369 SGTATSNNELAGVY
+369 SGTATSNNEFAGVY

-407 NNQLIKEI
+407 NSQLIKEI
-415 TNTFETYFTDDDFVR
+415 TNTFETYFTD
-430 DVEAEYCVAAVYGE
+430 
-444 SESERECATVTVP
+444 
-457 GVYEVLP
+457 
-464 VRNLSAEVLADNNV
+464 N
-478 SLAWDMP
+478 
-485 SGYESGTT
+485 
-493 TSNNELAGV
+493 
-502 YHFQNNVKESKGF
+502 
-515 GEDEL
+515 
-520 SGYRVYRNNQLI
+520 
-532 KEITNIFETYFTDDD
+532 D

-668 VWKQEEG
+668 IWKQEEG

-702 IYIMPKTKYWI
+702 IYIMPETKYWI

-719 NAGQTGI
+719 NAGQTGV
-726 YPFATDGGSV
+726 YPFATDGGTV

-808 TYFTDDNFVRDVEAE
+808 TYFTDDDFVRDVEAE

-888 KMFNTNVLTIEGARR
+888 KVFNTNVLTIEGARR

>member
-266 ESVEGGRSNAEDEM
+266 ESVEGGRSNAEDEL
-280 SGYRVYRNNQLIKEM
+280 SGYRVYRNNQLIKEITNT
-295 RYAFV
+295 FE

-322 GESESERECATV
+322 GESESERECATI
-334 TVPGVYEVL
+334 TVPGVCEVL
-343 PVRNLSA
+343 PVRNFSA
-350 EVSADDKVTLA
+350 EVLADNNVSLA
-361 WDMPSGYE
+361 WGMPSGYE

-383 HFQKNVKESKGFGED
+383 HFQNNVKESKGFGED

-430 DVEAEYCVAAVYGE
+430 DVEAEYCV
-444 SESERECATVTVP
+444 
-457 GVYEVLP
+457 
-464 VRNLSAEVLADNNV
+464 
-478 SLAWDMP
+478 
-485 SGYESGTT
+485 
-493 TSNNELAGV
+493 
-502 YHFQNNVKESKGF
+502 
-515 GEDEL
+515 
-520 SGYRVYRNNQLI
+520 
-532 KEITNIFETYFTDDD
+532 
-547 FVRDVEA
+547 
-554 EYCVTAVYGESE
+554 TAVYGEDE

-702 IYIMPKTKYWI
+702 IYIMPETKYWI

-719 NAGQTGI
+719 NAGQTGV
-726 YPFATDGGSV
+726 YPFATDGGTV

-776 DKWNVELGGNALN
+776 DKWNVELGENALN

-888 KMFNTNVLTIEGARR
+888 KVFNTNVLTIEGARR

>member
-266 ESVEGGRSNAEDEM
+266 ESVEGGRSNAEDEL

-334 TVPGVYEVL
+334 TVPGVYELL
-343 PVRNLSA
+343 P
-350 EVSADDKVTLA
+350 
-361 WDMPSGYE
+361 
-369 SGTATSNNELAGVY
+369 
-383 HFQKNVKESKGFGED
+383 
-398 ELSGYRVYR
+398 
-407 NNQLIKEI
+407 I
-415 TNTFETYFTDDDFVR
+415 
-430 DVEAEYCVAAVYGE
+430 
-444 SESERECATVTVP
+444 
-457 GVYEVLP
+457 
-464 VRNLSAEVLADNNV
+464 RNLSAEVLADNNV

-485 SGYESGTT
+485 S
-493 TSNNELAGV
+493 
-502 YHFQNNVKESKGF
+502 
-515 GEDEL
+515 
-520 SGYRVYRNNQLI
+520 
-532 KEITNIFETYFTDDD
+532 
-547 FVRDVEA
+547 
-554 EYCVTAVYGESE
+554 
-566 SERECATVT
+566 
-575 VPGVYEVLPVRN
+575 
-587 LSAEVSADDKVT
+587 
-599 LSWDMPSVYES
+599 VYES
-610 GTTTITWTGND
+610 GTPTITWTGND

-656 FYKTT
+656 FYKIT

-702 IYIMPKTKYWI
+702 IYIMPETKYWI

-719 NAGQTGI
+719 NAGQTGV
-726 YPFATDGGSV
+726 YPFATDGGTV

-888 KMFNTNVLTIEGARR
+888 KVFNTNVLTIEGARR

>member
-1 MRRILIQ
+1 
-8 IGLLVMPI
+8 G
-16 LCLAQVS
+16 
-23 KQQAIETVMN
+23 
-33 TMINR
+33 
-38 DSVRVN
+38 
-44 VYVEP
+44 
-49 LLQTNEFYKLSPYD
+49 QTGQY
-63 SISAPFIKGTNDV
+63 PFATDV
-76 DEVLPIRNLSAEV
+76 DPMVKGRGMLGMGYGTSTWVDNTGYSIGNLWLKVEVESVEGDRSIYEDELKGYRVYRNNQLIKEIPYAFVTYYADDDFVRDVEAEYCVTAVYGESESERECATVTVPGVYEVLPVRNLSAEV

-128 DSYMAHLYDAADLKN
+128 DSYMAQLYDADDLKN

-176 LIHSQEIAGDLP
+176 LIHSQEIAGGLP
-188 MGINEVELDADIYI
+188 MGINEVELDGDIYI

-212 RATYNAGQTGLYP
+212 RATFNAGQTGQYP

-245 TSTWDDNTG
+245 TSTWVDNTG
-254 YSIGNLWLKVEV
+254 YSIGNLWLKVKV
-266 ESVEGGRSNAEDEM
+266 ESVEGDRSISEDELK
-280 SGYRVYRNNQLIKEM
+280 GYRVYRNEELIKDI
-295 RYAFV
+295 RYSFV

-350 EVSADDKVTLA
+350 EV
-361 WDMPSGYE
+361 
-369 SGTATSNNELAGVY
+369 
-383 HFQKNVKESKGFGED
+383 
-398 ELSGYRVYR
+398 
-407 NNQLIKEI
+407 
-415 TNTFETYFTDDDFVR
+415 
-430 DVEAEYCVAAVYGE
+430 
-444 SESERECATVTVP
+444 
-457 GVYEVLP
+457 
-464 VRNLSAEVLADNNV
+464 LADNNV

-485 SGYESGTT
+485 SGYESGTA
-493 TSNNELAGV
+493 TSNNVLAGV
-502 YHFQNNVKESKGF
+502 YPFQKNVKESKGF
-515 GEDEL
+515 GENDL

-532 KEITNIFETYFTDDD
+532 KEITNPFEVYFTDDD

-554 EYCVTAVYGESE
+554 EYCVTAVYGEDELE
-566 SERECATVT
+566 SEFVTVT
-575 VPGVYEVLPVRN
+575 VSGVYEVLPVRN
-587 LSAEVSADDKVT
+587 LSAAVSADDKVT
-599 LSWDMPSVYES
+599 LSWAMPSVYES
-610 GTTTITWTGND
+610 GTATITWTGSD

-636 QLYDAADL
+636 QLYDADDL

-668 VWKQEEG
+668 IWKQEEG

-681 HSQEIAGDLPMGI
+681 HSQEIAGGLPMGI

-702 IYIMPKTKYWI
+702 IYIMPETKYWI

-719 NAGQTGI
+719 NAGQTGQ
-726 YPFATDGGSV
+726 YPFATDGGTV
-736 VLGKG
+736 VSGKG

-753 SDSFGSVVSGNLWL
+753 SDPFGSVVSGNLWL

-776 DKWNVELGGNALN
+776 DKGNIEFGENALS

-808 TYFTDDNFVRDVEAE
+808 TYFTDDDFVRDVEAE

-831 EDESERECATV
+831 EDELESEFVTV

-870 GIMVSEATVYNA
+870 GITVAEATVYNA
-882 LGQIIV
+882 MGQIIV
-888 KMFNTNVLTIEGARR
+888 KVFNTNVLTIEGARR

-911 DIDGNII
+911 DLDGNII

>member
-8 IGLLVMPI
+8 VGLLVMPI

-212 RATYNAGQTGLYP
+212 RATFNAGQTGLYP

-266 ESVEGGRSNAEDEM
+266 ESVEGGRSNAEDEL

-300 TYFTDDDFVRDVEA
+300 
-314 EYCVTAVY
+314 
-322 GESESERECATV
+322 
-334 TVPGVYEVL
+334 
-343 PVRNLSA
+343 
-350 EVSADDKVTLA
+350 
-361 WDMPSGYE
+361 
-369 SGTATSNNELAGVY
+369 
-383 HFQKNVKESKGFGED
+383 
-398 ELSGYRVYR
+398 
-407 NNQLIKEI
+407 
-415 TNTFETYFTDDDFVR
+415 
-430 DVEAEYCVAAVYGE
+430 
-444 SESERECATVTVP
+444 
-457 GVYEVLP
+457 
-464 VRNLSAEVLADNNV
+464 
-478 SLAWDMP
+478 
-485 SGYESGTT
+485 
-493 TSNNELAGV
+493 
-502 YHFQNNVKESKGF
+502 
-515 GEDEL
+515 
-520 SGYRVYRNNQLI
+520 
-532 KEITNIFETYFTDDD
+532 TYFTDDD

-702 IYIMPKTKYWI
+702 IYIMPETKYWI

-719 NAGQTGI
+719 NAGQTGV
-726 YPFATDGGSV
+726 YPFATDGGTV

-741 LLGMLPDGSEWG
+741 LLGMLPDSSEWG

-789 AYRLYR
+789 VYRLYR

-888 KMFNTNVLTIEGARR
+888 KVFNTNVLTIEGARR